1 MQVASLQMLKK
12 LSATKV
18 EDYFQGLKKTALE
31 LPDNIIAFCH
41 LKISGSSRDASK
53 HSRFV
58 FLHNMGERG
67 IIVLDEHMFEFD
79 KGQSMLFFP
88 FQSHYYLDVKDAGSW
103 LFITF
108 DMRNY
113 DHLQTLQNRMIL
125 RPPRMDI
132 LLRDFLS
139 GYFSDSNE
147 RVKGNHLSLLVA
159 MMLEES
165 LASFDPEKP
174 EAPHEMICES
184 RFEVLERL
192 QRAVFQSIDKPVSI
206 TALANEVHISESH
219 LRLLFRKEFGVSLG
233 VYIRDAKMMRA
244 SRLLATTNLNVSE
257 ISGQCGYDTL
267 FAFSRAFK
275 TSRGVSPLQYRKS
288 YLQR

>member
-1 MQVASLQMLKK
+1 MLKK
-12 LSATKV
+12 LSMTKV
-18 EDYFQGLKKTALE
+18 EDYFQGIKKTSLE

-41 LKISGSSRDASK
+41 LKISGSNRGAAK

-58 FLHNMGERG
+58 FLHNIGERG

-88 FQSHYYLDVKDAGSW
+88 FQSHYYLDVKDSGSW

-108 DMRNY
+108 DIRNH
-113 DHLQTLQNRMIL
+113 DHLQTLHNRMIL

-132 LLRDFLS
+132 LLQDFLS
-139 GYFSDSNE
+139 EYFFVVDKHA
-147 RVKGNHLSLLVA
+147 KGNRLALLVA

-165 LASFDPEKP
+165 LSSFDPEKP
-174 EAPHEMICES
+174 EAPQEMIRES

-192 QRAVFQSIDKPVSI
+192 QRAVFQSIDRPVSI
-206 TALANEVHISESH
+206 STLADEVHISESH

-233 VYIRDAKMMRA
+233 AYIRDTKMMRA

-257 ISGQCGYDTL
+257 ISEQCGYDTL

-288 YLQR
+288 YLKEERDEV